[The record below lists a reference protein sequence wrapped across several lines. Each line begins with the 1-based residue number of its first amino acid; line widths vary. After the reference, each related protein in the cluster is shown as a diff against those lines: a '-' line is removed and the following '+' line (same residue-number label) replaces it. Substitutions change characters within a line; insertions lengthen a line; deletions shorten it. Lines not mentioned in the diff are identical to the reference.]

1 MSSSRKVAEE
11 FIKDQLDIMRQ
22 FGKAPKLSAK
32 RYKEVVT
39 RTQRSFELLRPQENS
54 VKLARKKSRANG
66 ASA

>member
-1 MSSSRKVAEE
+1 MSSSRKVAEQ
-11 FIKDQLDIMRQ
+11 FIKDQVKIMRQ

-39 RTQRSFELLRPQENS
+39 DTQRSFESLRPQENS
-54 VKLARKKSRANG
+54 VRPERKKGRASG

>member
-39 RTQRSFELLRPQENS
+39 TTQRSFESLRPHENS
-54 VKLARKKSRANG
+54 TRPERKKGRANG